1 MLFSC
6 GLDPLGAS
14 YLAEPVS
21 EVRPSQSG
29 MPPAEPTKE
38 DLEFRRGAVAVDTK
52 GLAGPTALWREP
64 HRYTSAGM
72 RGRIQGFVE
81 LEIVI
86 GTDGAVE
93 RARVTRSLDRASG
106 LDDQALK
113 AVSRWIFQPAMDRGM
128 PVPVWMRITLDF
140 KIY

>member
-1 MLFSC
+1 
-6 GLDPLGAS
+6 
-14 YLAEPVS
+14 VN
-21 EVRPSQSG
+21 PS
-29 MPPAEPTKE
+29 AEPTKE
-38 DLEFRRGAVAVDTK
+38 DLEFRRGAVAIDTE
-52 GLAGPTALWREP
+52 GLTGPKALWREP

-72 RGRIQGFVE
+72 RGRIQGSVE

-113 AVSRWIFQPAMDRGM
+113 AAGRWIFQPARQKGT
-128 PVPVWMRITLDF
+128 PVSAWMRITLDF
-140 KIY
+140 RIF